1 VLRSSKA
8 HRTSLACPAQHRSAR
23 TEMGHGELSR
33 CKSAHTGIHGGAVVV
48 LMLAMAV
55 ALVVAIPQPAS
66 AKGKLDQQQPNRDP
80 FAFYSMSADSLNDA
94 LAQTF
99 TAGVS
104 GVLDTVELIL
114 GRVGD
119 PGDLVVQI
127 RTTEA
132 TADGTVPTQTVLGTS
147 VVSSSKISTSLGRIR
162 IPIQAT
168 VSAGTEYAIV
178 LLSPSAA
185 EGSDYRVGVG
195 FGPDDYAAGHVANS
209 TDDGASWFVFPANP
223 DMTFATY
230 VKR

>member
-1 VLRSSKA
+1 MLRSSRA
-8 HRTSLACPAQHRSAR
+8 HRPSLACPAQHRSAP
-23 TEMGHGELSR
+23 TEVGHGQLSR
-33 CKSAHTGIHGGAVVV
+33 SGSDRAGIHGGAVVV

-55 ALVVAIPQPAS
+55 AFVVAMPQPAS

-80 FAFYSMSADSLNDA
+80 SSLYSMSAGSLNDA

-99 TAGVS
+99 TAGIS
-104 GVLDTVELIL
+104 GTLDTVELIL
-114 GRVGD
+114 GRQGD
-119 PGDLVVQI
+119 PGDLEVQI
-127 RTTEA
+127 RTTET

-147 VVSSSKISTSLGRIR
+147 VITSSQVSTSLRRIR

-178 LLSPSAA
+178 LLSPSAT
-185 EGSDYRVGVG
+185 EDSHYQVGVG
-195 FGPDDYAAGHVANS
+195 FGPNDYAAGHVANS
-209 TDDGASWFVFPANP
+209 ENDGATWFVFPANP